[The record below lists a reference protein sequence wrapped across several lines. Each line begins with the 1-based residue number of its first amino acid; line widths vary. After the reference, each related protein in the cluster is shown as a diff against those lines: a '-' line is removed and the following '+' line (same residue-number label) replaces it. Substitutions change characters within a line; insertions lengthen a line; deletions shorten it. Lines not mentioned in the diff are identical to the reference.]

1 MFEFAVLDYYVVL
14 MSWCVRYKPFSSP
27 PVVTPQRLLLRRC
40 IWLVQQKRICH
51 VLHVFDM
58 YLICF
63 MPYPILLKQVR
74 MPLAELPWQE
84 QRTVVMPAPQRQ

>member
-1 MFEFAVLDYYVVL
+1 MH
-14 MSWCVRYKPFSSP
+14 
-27 PVVTPQRLLLRRC
+27 
-40 IWLVQQKRICH
+40 LVGTTEKEVCH

-63 MPYPILLKQVR
+63 MPYPILLKPVR

-84 QRTVVMPAPQRQ
+84 QRTQLSCLRLGAIKIVIGIVTTAALLQVNGGTQLLAVGITL